1 MEIFQ
6 IEYILIF
13 TKNREFANSRN
24 GFVEIHR
31 ILKIS
36 WLTEEDVEKIIRRIE
51 HEDIKSELINRA
63 TGRNI
68 FRFLLISKEF

>member
-13 TKNREFANSRN
+13 IKNREFANSRN
-24 GFVEIHR
+24 GFVEIHW
-31 ILKIS
+31 ISKIS
-36 WLTEEDVEKIIRRIE
+36 WLTEEDAEKVICRIE
-51 HEDIKSELINRA
+51 HEDIKSGLINRA